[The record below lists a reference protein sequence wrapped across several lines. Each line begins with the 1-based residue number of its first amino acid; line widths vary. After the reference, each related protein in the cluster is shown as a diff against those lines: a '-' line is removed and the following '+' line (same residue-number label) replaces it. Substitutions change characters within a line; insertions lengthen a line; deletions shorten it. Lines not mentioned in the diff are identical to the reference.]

1 VGAHRSTRSNRAGC
15 TKAELRELL
24 TRRWWRFGDLGQGR
38 RDRRRGVRLHAEV
51 LVQRLFPVL
60 LLVAVVVAVPC
71 AGEIRFEPQF
81 TVSELTALSEAI
93 ADALAFPNLGPAAAS
108 GLTGFEILAA
118 GGGPR
123 VATSSRWWRYGVQGS
138 TTAGLMAGGRAI
150 VRKGL
155 PLRLDVGAQYGTLL
169 GERFWGVEARW
180 ALLEGG
186 VIEPGLAVR
195 GSYSRFEQSDVMEV
209 EVSEVQLVL
218 SKGFT
223 LLTPYVAGGYRRV
236 NSRGYFGDLV
246 PQWWDVEAERWTAVG
261 GVRLNLLPFR
271 VVGEVKRA
279 HGTSLFVGVGVGL

>member
-1 VGAHRSTRSNRAGC
+1 M
-15 TKAELRELL
+15 LRLL
-24 TRRWWRFGDLGQGR
+24 P
-38 RDRRRGVRLHAEV
+38 V
-51 LVQRLFPVL
+51 VL
-60 LLVAVVVAVPC
+60 LIAVVTAVPC

-81 TVSELTALSEAI
+81 MVSELTELSEAI
-93 ADALAFPNLGPAAAS
+93 GDALAFPNLGPAAAS
-108 GLTGFEILAA
+108 GVTGFEILAA

-123 VATSSRWWRYGVQGS
+123 VDSSSSWWRYGVQGS
-138 TTAGLMAGGRAI
+138 TTAGLMAGGRGI
-150 VRKGL
+150 IRKGL

-195 GSYSRFEQSDVMEV
+195 ASYSRLEPSDVMQV

-236 NSRGYFGDLV
+236 ESRAYFGAPV

-271 VVGEVKRA
+271 IVGEVKRA
-279 HGTSLFVGVGVGL
+279 HGTSVFAGVGVGL

>member
-1 VGAHRSTRSNRAGC
+1 M
-15 TKAELRELL
+15 LRLL
-24 TRRWWRFGDLGQGR
+24 P
-38 RDRRRGVRLHAEV
+38 V
-51 LVQRLFPVL
+51 VL
-60 LLVAVVVAVPC
+60 LIAVVTAVPC

-81 TVSELTALSEAI
+81 TVSELTELSEAI
-93 ADALAFPNLGPAAAS
+93 GDALAFPNLGPAAAS
-108 GLTGFEILAA
+108 GVTGFEILAA

-123 VATSSRWWRYGVQGS
+123 VDSSSSWWRYGVQGS
-138 TTAGLMAGGRAI
+138 TTAGLMAGGRGI
-150 VRKGL
+150 IRKGL

-195 GSYSRFEQSDVMEV
+195 ASYSRLEPSDVMQV

-236 NSRGYFGDLV
+236 ESRAYFGAPV

-271 VVGEVKRA
+271 IVGEVKRA
-279 HGTSLFVGVGVGL
+279 HGTSVFAGVGVGL